1 MEIIITA
8 AALLTALTVIYKW
21 FWPWVKTGAHV
32 LTAFKNA
39 VLGTEEVKHP
49 DTGAVLVPEQP
60 GLGSR
65 MATIEGAVVELLRN
79 NRRLDDH
86 ELRLGR
92 LEEASAERTAAR
104 TETVELLRVVDT
116 ALKTTPPEG
125 S

>member
-21 FWPWVKTGAHV
+21 VWPWVRTGTRV
-32 LTAFKNA
+32 LVAFKNA

-65 MATIEGAVVELLRN
+65 MATIEVAVVELLRN

-86 ELRLGR
+86 EVRLGR

-116 ALKTTPPEG
+116 ALKTQPPED
-125 S
+125 